1 MDILRSRLLIQFD
14 AECAS
19 LSDLGF
25 SFAGAAMLADYLLD
39 DSKSQSRDA
48 FAAALTLGVVSVPYV
63 FKLVGSYT
71 AAVVGYRDD
80 SLGAVVTERNADPF
94 VLACVAD
101 SVVEQVV
108 YSSFKA

>member
-1 MDILRSRLLIQFD
+1 
-14 AECAS
+14 
-19 LSDLGF
+19 
-25 SFAGAAMLADYLLD
+25 MLADYLLD

-63 FKLVGSYT
+63 LKLVGSYT

-80 SLGAVVTERNADPF
+80 SLCAAVTQRNADPF

-101 SVVEQVV
+101 GVVQQIV
-108 YSSFKA
+108 YRPLQPRDIAPDMDAFRDTALKDIAVL